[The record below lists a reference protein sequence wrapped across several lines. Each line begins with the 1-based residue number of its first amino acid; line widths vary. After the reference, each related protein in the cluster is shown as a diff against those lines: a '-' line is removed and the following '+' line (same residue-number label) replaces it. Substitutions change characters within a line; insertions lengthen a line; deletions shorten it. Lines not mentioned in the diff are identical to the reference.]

1 MSWPLAAFSIVA
13 LILLAGW
20 VSYERSRPSAR
31 MIAVVATLAAVAAL
45 GRDAFVALPDVKPIT
60 AMAFV
65 VGFALGPLAGF
76 SVGALGMLTSNIVL
90 GQGPYT
96 PWQMAAWGIVGLA
109 GAGLGALSGRRF
121 SRAGFA
127 IACALAAAGA
137 KEIMNLYTWTIGASH
152 TPAAFLADA
161 ATALPFDIT
170 DAVSSALFALVF
182 APELARLLARARA
195 RMDVRWEDAPA
206 RGAAGG
212 PRAGGGTGG
221 TGGTGDTGGTGGIT
235 DGAFRAGAAGA
246 GMLVA
251 LTLALAALGPP
262 SGAYA
267 SSLSPEVSFLT
278 SAQNGDGGFGGARGQ
293 PSSELYTAWAA
304 MGLAASGHNP
314 AAVRRGGHSLL
325 DSLRAQAG
333 SLSGTGDIERT
344 ILAARACGASAYT
357 FAGRNLVAE
366 MMRARRA
373 DGSFAGQ
380 VNLTSFAIFALVSV
394 GHSSSYSPI
403 RRAASWIERQQ
414 NGDGGFSFG
423 GRSGS
428 SDVDDTAAAL
438 QALID
443 AGARDDRVRGTA
455 WRYLLGAQN
464 PDGGYPQQR
473 RGESNAQS
481 TAWAIQGLIAGGV
494 NPASIHRGTSR
505 SPIGYL
511 ESLVTGSGSVRY
523 SRTSGQTPVWV
534 TAQALIALARR
545 VFPVAG

>member
-13 LILLAGW
+13 VILLAGW
-20 VSYERSRPSAR
+20 VTYERSRPSAR

-60 AMAFV
+60 TMTFV

-96 PWQMAAWGIVGLA
+96 PWQMAAWGIVGLV
-109 GAGLGALSGRRF
+109 GAGLGTLTHRRLGRV
-121 SRAGFA
+121 GFA
-127 IACALAAAGA
+127 ITCALAAAGA

-161 ATALPFDIT
+161 GTALPFDVT
-170 DAVSSALFALVF
+170 DALASALFALAF

-195 RMDVRWEDAPA
+195 RMNVRWEDAPA
-206 RGAAGG
+206 PSAASGPRTSGGAGG
-212 PRAGGGTGG
+212 PGGVV
-221 TGGTGDTGGTGGIT
+221 
-235 DGAFRAGAAGA
+235 RAGAAGA
-246 GMLVA
+246 AVLVALALA
-251 LTLALAALGPP
+251 LTLARAPSEAEAA
-262 SGAYA
+262 
-267 SSLSPEVSFLT
+267 SLTPEVSFLT
-278 SAQNGDGGFGGARGQ
+278 SAQNGDGGFGAARGQ
-293 PSSELYTAWAA
+293 ASGELYTAWAA
-304 MGLAASGHNP
+304 MGLAASGRNP
-314 AAVRRGGHSLL
+314 AAVRRGGRSVL
-325 DSLRAQAG
+325 DSLRAQSG
-333 SLSGTGDIERT
+333 SLSGVGDYERT
-344 ILAARACGASAYT
+344 ILAARACGASAYA
-357 FAGRNLVAE
+357 FAGRDLVAE

-380 VNLTSFAIFALVSV
+380 VNLTSFAIFALISV
-394 GHSSSYSPI
+394 GHSPAYQPI
-403 RRAASWIERQQ
+403 RRAAGWIELHQ
-414 NGDGGFSFG
+414 NADGGFSFG
-423 GRSGS
+423 ARSGS

-443 AGARDDRVRGTA
+443 AGARDQRVRGAA

-473 RGESNAQS
+473 GGESNAQS
-481 TAWAIQGLIAGGV
+481 TAWAIQGLVAGGA
-494 NPASIHRGTSR
+494 NPASIRRGGSR

-534 TAQALIALARR
+534 TAQALVALGRR
-545 VFPVAG
+545 VFPVIG